1 MIKNLSKTFDFE
13 IANLYYRTMLHLF
26 TILFILFVFYLTT
39 LVIEIISHI
48 ILVRFIIKHCIY
60 KNQTQLYFFF

>member
-39 LVIEIISHI
+39 LVIEVIPHI
-48 ILVRFIIKHCIY
+48 ILVRFIICIY
-60 KNQTQLYFFF
+60 KNQTQSYFFF

>member
-13 IANLYYRTMLHLF
+13 IANLYYRTILHLF

-39 LVIEIISHI
+39 LVIEIIPHI
-48 ILVRFIIKHCIY
+48 ILVRFIIKYCIY
-60 KNQTQLYFFF
+60 KNQAQLYFFF